1 MKKLKREITSKRET
15 RNYTLEKPPP
25 KITVWSKTQRV
36 NTSERIFTYYDIFC
50 PLFHRKDC

>member
-1 MKKLKREITSKRET
+1 MKKLKREITSKRKT

-50 PLFHRKDC
+50 PFFHRKDC